1 MGTLEVHEEK
11 RFAVVMYG
19 GVSLAIYIN
28 GVTQELLQLVRATAD
43 PAAGPAT
50 GTAKVYREIAEL
62 LKARFVID
70 ILSGTSAGGIN
81 AVFLAKALANGQSMD
96 MLERMWLDEGDIEVL
111 INDKRSALEHLKTG
125 FAAPRS
131 LLNSRRM
138 YRKLVEAF
146 NSMDRDGRPQASPG
160 AAKPTDPAA
169 AGEIDLFVTA
179 TDLQGMRTPVS
190 LSDKVVY
197 EYRHRHVFRF
207 RKSTEEKRNDFG
219 KADNPFL
226 AFACRATSSFP
237 FAFEPMSLRDVE
249 TGGSGAKSWER
260 YYRDYLLDAGLVE
273 QQVKDAHPEIRPN
286 AEGKFDVFTHRAFAD
301 GGYLDNKP
309 FSYAVQ
315 AIAARRSDVPVD
327 RKLLYVEPSPESVRD
342 ELTILDPPNAFEN
355 IVKAFSLAQYETIR
369 EDLQELRARN
379 RLIER
384 VGRILEGTLQDIQGS
399 DEKSD
404 PQSVNFWLR
413 DDLRQMITREGV
425 AYGGYL
431 RLRVSRLTDDLA
443 EILTR
448 QAGFEVGSDVFR
460 AVHEIVRA
468 WRDHRYFYYAG
479 LDEKRDNFNQFLKD
493 FNLRFFVHRL
503 RFTIANVDRIYRLAD
518 EKGIRV
524 PPAGGAA
531 QNQKRDSPQDVV
543 DRVRREGPAAVKGFL
558 DRLRVVRGELSQRL
572 EEIYMLRRGL
582 MVPENNSP
590 LTRAVLGMGLNAHE
604 IVKEVL
610 GKSDEAAASR
620 AAEAVGKR
628 FRDHFTGIAAIIQDI
643 VRRADLHSDL
653 CKVVLNLGHLERAD
667 RSTAD
672 PGALARELERHLEGS
687 GDDSAPGI
695 ELVPNE
701 NEPSPKA
708 PPDPAAAATW
718 AAAYYFRRFPHYD
731 MVAFPM
737 LQSYDIGEELDPVEI
752 IRISPEDAQSLSG
765 AGARKLGG
773 STLMHFGAFLD
784 RTWRKNDILWGRLD
798 GAERLISS
806 LLTGTAHKDRIAEF
820 TAKAHA
826 AIFEETFLGG
836 PAGASSEEARR
847 CSREMLDLLASSL
860 LGKDPAARTAARA
873 KMAGRLDD
881 KKLEEILEGVIQGNL
896 NLASVEGLFK
906 DYEVDRR
913 IEPRSAL
920 RSIAR
925 AVQVVGRMMGGISQ
939 ELSAAGT
946 GKRAA
951 AWVTRVGRLLWGLV
965 EVATPH
971 SLQKLFFKY
980 WLFLAFLMSVALVA
994 AGWLVKDGEA
1004 VQRFGWRLM
1013 GMVLAVYGV
1022 WSLFQNF
1029 LLRRFGRV
1037 GAAFKAVATLLVV
1050 ASLAL
1055 AGVGMAYFD
1064 EAVHDVWAW
1073 LEKLVG

>member
-43 PAAGPAT
+43 PAAGPTT

-81 AVFLAKALANGQSMD
+81 AVFLAKALANDQSMD
-96 MLERMWLDEGDIEVL
+96 MLERMWLDEGDIDVL

-146 NSMDRDGRPQASPG
+146 NLMDGESRPAIPPP
-160 AAKPTDPAA
+160 AAEPPSPAA
-169 AGEIDLFVTA
+169 AREIDLFVTA

-190 LSDKVVY
+190 LSDQVVY
-197 EYRHRHVFRF
+197 EYRHRHVFHF
-207 RKSTEEKRNDFG
+207 RKSPEDNLNDFE
-219 KADNPFL
+219 KADNRFL
-226 AFACRATSSFP
+226 AFACRSTSSFP
-237 FAFEPMSLRDVE
+237 FAFEPMSLADAE
-249 TGGSGAKSWER
+249 TAGAEAKKWER
-260 YYRDYLLDAGLVE
+260 HYRDYLLDAGLVE
-273 QQVKDAHPEIRPN
+273 QRVKDAHPELQPN
-286 AEGKFDVFTHRAFAD
+286 AEGRFDVFTRRAFAD

-355 IVKAFSLAQYETIR
+355 IVKVFSLAQYETIR
-369 EDLQELRARN
+369 EDLQQLRARN

-384 VGRILEGTLQDIQGS
+384 VGRILDGTLQDIQGS
-399 DEKSD
+399 DAKSD

-413 DDLRQMITREGV
+413 DDLKQMIVREGV

-443 EILTR
+443 EVLTR

-460 AVHEIVRA
+460 AVHEFVRA
-468 WRDHRYFYYAG
+468 WRDHHYYYYAG
-479 LDEKRDNFNQFLKD
+479 LDEKRKNFNQFLKD

-503 RFTIANVDRIYRLAD
+503 RFTIANIDRMYRLAD
-518 EKGIRV
+518 DKAIWTS
-524 PPAGGAA
+524 PAVNAA
-531 QNQKRDSPQDVV
+531 PNRDSPQDVI
-543 DRVRREGPAAVKGFL
+543 DRVRHEGPEAVKAFK
-558 DRLRVVRGELSQRL
+558 DRLRRVRGELSQRL
-572 EEIYMLRRGL
+572 EEIYTLRRRL
-582 MVPENNSP
+582 MVPEKDSP

-610 GKSDEAAASR
+610 GRAAEAPASR
-620 AAEAVGKR
+620 AAEAVRER
-628 FRDHFTGIAAIIQDI
+628 FRDHFADIAAIIKDI
-643 VRRADLHSDL
+643 VQRADLHSDL
-653 CKVVLNLGHLERAD
+653 CKTVLNLGWLERAD
-667 RSTAD
+667 GSAAA
-672 PGALARELERHLEGS
+672 PGDLARELERHLTGP
-687 GDDSAPGI
+687 GGLPPPGI
-695 ELVPNE
+695 VFRPNPE
-701 NEPSPKA
+701 EPAQKA
-708 PPDPAAAATW
+708 PASPEAAATW

-731 MVAFPM
+731 IVAFPM
-737 LQSYDIGEELDPVEI
+737 LQAYDIGEELDPVEI
-752 IRISPEDAQSLSG
+752 IRISPEDAQSLSR

-806 LLTGTAHKDRIAEF
+806 LLTGTAHRDRIAEF
-820 TAKAHA
+820 TAKAHT
-826 AIFEETFLGG
+826 AIFEEAFLGG
-836 PAGASSEEARR
+836 TAGANPAAARGQG
-847 CSREMLDLLASSL
+847 REMLDLLASSL
-860 LGKDPAARTAARA
+860 LGKDPRARAAARA
-873 KMAGRLDD
+873 KMAGRIGE
-881 KKLEEILEGVIQGNL
+881 KKLAEILDGVIKGNL
-896 NLASVEGLFK
+896 DLACVQGLFK

-920 RSIAR
+920 QSIAR
-925 AVQVVGRMMGGISQ
+925 SVQVVGRMLGGISQ
-939 ELSAAGT
+939 ELSTAGT

-951 AWVTRVGRLLWGLV
+951 AWITRLGRLLWGLV

-971 SLQKLFFKY
+971 SLQKLIFKY
-980 WLFLAFLMSVALVA
+980 WMALALLVA
-994 AGWLVKDGEA
+994 IVMVVFGGFFKEGEA
-1004 VQRFGWRLM
+1004 AQRLGLRLM
-1013 GMVLAVYGV
+1013 FVVAMVYSV
-1022 WSLFQNF
+1022 WSLFQSI
-1029 LLRRFGRV
+1029 LLRQFRRV
-1037 GAAFKAVATLLVV
+1037 GAVVRAIASVIVFAF
-1050 ASLAL
+1050 LAL
-1055 AGVGMAYFD
+1055 AVVGMAYLG
-1064 EAVHDVWAW
+1064 EAPRDFWNW
-1073 LEKLVG
+1073 LGKLVGG